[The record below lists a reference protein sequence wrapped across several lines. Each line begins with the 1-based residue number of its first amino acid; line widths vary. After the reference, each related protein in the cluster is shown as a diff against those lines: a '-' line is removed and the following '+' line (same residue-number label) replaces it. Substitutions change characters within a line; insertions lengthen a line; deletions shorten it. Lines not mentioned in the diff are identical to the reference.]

1 MVHDHRI
8 DDPAALLRQLM
19 RRDFRAFLR
28 KAFAAVA
35 GGAAIKWNWHLDA
48 IAFELERVQRGD
60 NRNLIVTMPPRNLKS
75 ITISVA
81 WVAWMLG
88 QNPRLNFVCVSYSSE
103 LSHKLARICTHL
115 MQAHWYRELFPG
127 TAISPKRSAIHDFET
142 TAGGGRL
149 ATSVT
154 GTLTGRGG
162 DIIIID
168 DPIKPEEAY
177 SRVTRDNANDW
188 FRTTLSSRLDD
199 KEKGAMILVMQ
210 RLHQDDPAGRLL
222 ETGLWHQLSLPAI
235 AAEAQDVPLGRGRF
249 HCRREGEVLHPAR
262 ESLAVLERQRMT
274 MGSIDFNAQ
283 YNQRPVPVDGNVI
296 KAHWLK
302 TYPPGFDPARVS
314 GQIVLSWDT
323 ASKDGPFSD
332 WSVCIVAHVDRAT
345 VRILDVVRERLTFP
359 ELKATAI
366 RLSRQHRAQAMLIED
381 AASGTQLLQT
391 LRAEQPKGVVMPI
404 SIKPTMDK
412 ESRVNGA
419 TGQIEA
425 GSLLLPEEA
434 PWLADFKDE
443 ILAFPN
449 ARHDDQ
455 TDALSQLMNWVL
467 RNQPTSSDL
476 HAYGPLI
483 YTPEDGWS
491 GVGVLPE
498 WNEERRSGCI
508 RYDQPKLDPWGPSVY
523 LD

>member
-1 MVHDHRI
+1 MTMTIDRPI

-28 KAFAAVA
+28 KAFSWVA
-35 GGAAIKWNWHLDA
+35 GGAALEWNWHLDA
-48 IAFELERVQRGD
+48 IAHELERVERGE

-88 QNPRLNFVCVSYSSE
+88 RNPRLNFVCVSYSGE
-103 LSHKLARICTHL
+103 LATKLARFCLHI
-115 MQAHWYRELFPG
+115 MQSHWYRELFPG
-127 TAISPKRSAIHDFET
+127 TVVSPKRSAIHDFET

-235 AAEAQDVPLGRGRF
+235 AAEAQVVPLGRGRF
-249 HCRREGEVLHPAR
+249 YHRREGEVLHPSR
-262 ESLAVLERQRMT
+262 ESLAVLERQRMS
-274 MGSIDFNAQ
+274 MGSIDFDAQ

-302 TYPPGFDPARVS
+302 TYPPGFDPARA
-314 GQIVLSWDT
+314 GGKIVLSWDT

-345 VRILDVVRERLTFP
+345 VRILDVVRARLTFP

-366 RLSRQHRAQAMLIED
+366 RLARTWRATHLLIED

-391 LRAEQPKGVVMPI
+391 LRAEQPEGVVLPI
-404 SIKPTMDK
+404 SIRPESDK
-412 ESRVNGA
+412 ESRLNGA

-425 GSLLLPEEA
+425 GALLLPEDA
-434 PWLADFKDE
+434 PWLAEFKSE

-467 RNQPTSSDL
+467 RTQPDDCEMS
-476 HAYGPLI
+476 AGPI
-483 YTPEDGWS
+483 VYIDGVWS
-491 GVGVLPE
+491 GDGVPAE
-498 WNEERRSGCI
+498 WNEERRTGLFRTRQQEWDDYI
-508 RYDQPKLDPWGPSVY
+508 NAW
-523 LD
+523 